1 MRLGCAAVVGPL
13 CLWQMCPG
21 TENTQVNDKHVND
34 IHDLWCRITSQNR
47 PPFIRNYCN
56 LRVGTPGNPLK
67 TVSDR
72 ICVTNLLVFFTDV
85 SCLHPCEWTWT
96 QKNPHSWSRKFLFLT
111 HLFWGPSTSFSFF
124 FFSHFWCYPSSF
136 RFFSCSYHLQKR
148 HFFKIGCKSRWQ
160 LENILFTYLHV
171 KRPHVLQVV
180 ILYDFVNS
188 RLLEGISISP

>member
-21 TENTQVNDKHVND
+21 TKNTQVKHVND
-34 IHDLWCRITSQNR
+34 SLWCRITSQNR

-56 LRVGTPGNPLK
+56 FRVGTPGNPLK
-67 TVSDR
+67 MVSDR

-85 SCLHPCEWTWT
+85 SCLHPCEWTCT
-96 QKNPHSWSRKFLFLT
+96 QNIPIVEAGNSSSQPSCLGSILVFRGVFFHIFDVAIFISVLFMLISPSKASLFLI
-111 HLFWGPSTSFSFF
+111 
-124 FFSHFWCYPSSF
+124 
-136 RFFSCSYHLQKR
+136 R
-148 HFFKIGCKSRWQ
+148 CKSRWQ

-171 KRPHVLQVV
+171 KWPHVLQVV

-188 RLLEGISISP
+188 RLLEGSIP